1 LRREDLAMGTEQVEN
16 HKMTITALESG
27 TVYPDFQS
35 APEDP
40 LLVEVTGIEES
51 TLASISSWF
60 GIDLDDL
67 KDAMDPDERPRL
79 QVEEGFTMLIL
90 KVPVNLEIPERT
102 TSTLPVGIYTN
113 GRDIVILR
121 NTEIPSPREK
131 TRRKIRESTTASE
144 VIYSLWNTVTH
155 SFEHMLD
162 VIEHEINFMEDRI
175 LTEIFSSQLKRFF
188 QLSRDSV
195 FLETALKSNMRVL
208 QEFKRVP
215 QIGQMILS
223 EERLD
228 EIEVDL
234 QQQLELSAIYRQLI
248 ENAMNAYDS
257 IISNNLNQ
265 VIKILTSI
273 SLLVSVPTLIASVY
287 GMNVGLPLQN
297 ESYAFLV
304 VVAVTLV
311 VILPV
316 LYFLRK
322 RNLV

>member
-1 LRREDLAMGTEQVEN
+1 MSTQQVEN
-16 HKMTITALESG
+16 CKMTITALESG
-27 TVYPDFQS
+27 MAYPDFES
-35 APEDP
+35 APDDP
-40 LLVEVTGIEES
+40 LLIEVTGIEES
-51 TLASISSWF
+51 ALAKISNRF
-60 GIDLDDL
+60 GMDLDDL
-67 KDAMDPDERPRL
+67 RDAMDPDERPRL
-79 QVEEGFTMLIL
+79 QVEETFTMLIL
-90 KVPVNLEIPERT
+90 KVPVNLEITERT
-102 TSTLPVGIYTN
+102 ASTLPVGIYTN
-113 GRDIVILR
+113 GHDLVILK
-121 NTEIPSPREK
+121 NTEIPSRREK
-131 TRRKIRESTTASE
+131 VRKKTQESTTASE
-144 VIYSLWNTVTH
+144 VIYTVWNTVIH

-162 VIEHEINFMEDRI
+162 VIEHEINAMEDRI

-215 QIGQMILS
+215 HIGQMLLS

-287 GMNVGLPLQN
+287 GMNIGLPLQN

-304 VVAVTLV
+304 VLAVSLAVT
-311 VILPV
+311 LPV
-316 LYFLRK
+316 LYYLRM